1 MQGEDVDGHEK
12 NFGQKWSFKDWPIVG
27 KTEQKQ
33 KPGFKFQVF
42 LQNRPPLHSKR
53 ARELKFM
60 LSVCVKLMRKCVWVC
75 ACVCGCESMRANVCK
90 CVRMFVEESVWKSE
104 WEGVFA

>member
-1 MQGEDVDGHEK
+1 MQGEDVDGYDK
-12 NFGQKWSFKDWPIVG
+12 KFGQKLSFKAGPIVG

-60 LSVCVKLMRKCVWVC
+60 SQS
-75 ACVCGCESMRANVCK
+75 A
-90 CVRMFVEESVWKSE
+90 
-104 WEGVFA
+104 